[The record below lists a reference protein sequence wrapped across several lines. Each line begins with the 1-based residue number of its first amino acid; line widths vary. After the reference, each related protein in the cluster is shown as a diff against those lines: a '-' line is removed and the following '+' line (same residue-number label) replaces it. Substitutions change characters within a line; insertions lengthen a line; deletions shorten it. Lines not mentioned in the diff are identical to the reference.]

1 MSTESAAPAAPPLA
15 SIALLAGAALGYQV
29 LLTRLFAIIQ
39 WHHLAF
45 MVISLALLGTGASG
59 TLLALLGERA
69 GRGFR
74 TLYPIAA
81 ALFGLSAIGAFL
93 LVQRLPFNALELGWN
108 PAQLGYLL
116 VQYLLLAIPFLCAAT
131 GIGLALVTFRAQ
143 RHRVYGWDL
152 AGAGAGAL
160 GMILLLLILPPL
172 GALLITALAG
182 LLAATLTVGRL
193 PRAALLLLALALVV
207 AFARQQPQ
215 PRLSDYKAL
224 RLTMQAAGAEE
235 IARRHS
241 PLGMISVVRNDTIPI
256 RHAPGLSLGATAGPP
271 EQLGLFIDGEPA
283 GAITRYTGERAPLA
297 FLDQLG
303 SALPYRLLEQPS
315 VLILGAGGGLPV
327 LQALYHDAR
336 RVDTVELNR
345 QLIRLIREDY
355 AEFAGRLYDQPG
367 VTVHNADPRHF
378 AATGTSRHDLI
389 QLPLEEAGTGGLR
402 ALQESYRYTVE
413 AFRDYHARLNPD
425 GLLAVTGSLESPPR
439 GAPKLFATAVA
450 ALEQSGV
457 AEPDRRLV
465 LIRGWR
471 SFTLLLRNG
480 EFGPEDLT
488 AIRDFAE
495 ARSFDVAYYPDMP
508 AELANRYNRMPEPY
522 LYQAALA
529 LLGPERDRFLREYKF
544 DLRSA
549 TDDRPYFHH
558 YFRWRTLPELW
569 SLRAGGGISQLEW
582 GYLVLVATLLQALLL
597 GLLLILLPL
606 WPIRREPS
614 LATNTAAANAATR
627 WRILG
632 YFTALGLGFLL
643 LEIAFIQKLVLFLGH
658 PLYAIAVVLAAF
670 LIWAGLGSLCAGRL
684 QRWPAALPTAAV
696 AVAVLAVAYLPLLPA
711 LFDLAADWSTPG
723 RLILG
728 ILLIG
733 PLAFCLGLPFPL
745 GLARL
750 APTRIPWAWA
760 INGCTSVVAAVLALL
775 LALAIGFSGVVLIA
789 AGLYLLAALVAPAMP

>member
-1 MSTESAAPAAPPLA
+1 MSTESAAPAVPPLA

-69 GRGFR
+69 RHRFNL
-74 TLYPIAA
+74 LYPVAA
-81 ALFGLSAIGAFL
+81 LLFGLSAVGAFL

-116 VQYLLLAIPFLCAAT
+116 IQYLLLAIPFLCAAT
-131 GIGLALVTFRAQ
+131 GIGLALVAFRAQ

-160 GMILLLLILPPL
+160 GMILLLSILPPL
-172 GALLITALAG
+172 GALLIAGLAG
-182 LLAATLTVGRL
+182 LLAAALTVTAL

-207 AFARQQPQ
+207 GFARQQPQ

-224 RLTMQAAGAEE
+224 SLTLQAAGAEE

-241 PLGMISVVRNDTIPI
+241 PLGLISVVRNETIPI

-283 GAITRYTGERAPLA
+283 GAITYYTGERAPLA

-303 SALPYRLLEQPS
+303 SALPYRLLERPA
-315 VLILGAGGGLPV
+315 VLVLGAGGGLAV

-336 RVDTVELNR
+336 RVDAVELNR
-345 QLIRLIREDY
+345 QLVRLLREDY
-355 AEFAGRLYDQPG
+355 AEFAGRLYERPE
-367 VTVHNADPRHF
+367 VTVHIADPRHF

-389 QLPLEEAGTGGLR
+389 QLSLEQAGTGGLR
-402 ALQESYRYTVE
+402 ALEESHRYTVE
-413 AFRDYHARLNPD
+413 AFRDYHARLNPG
-425 GLLAVTGSLESPPR
+425 GLLAVTGTLESPPR
-439 GAPKLFATAVA
+439 SAPRLFATAVA
-450 ALEQSGV
+450 ALEQAGI
-457 AEPDRRLV
+457 AEPGRRLV

-480 EFGPEDLT
+480 EFGPQDIA
-488 AIRDFAE
+488 AIREFTE
-495 ARSFDVAYYPDMP
+495 ARSFDLAYYPDMP
-508 AELANRYNRMPEPY
+508 AELANRYNRLPEPY
-522 LYQAALA
+522 LHQAALA
-529 LLGPERDRFLREYKF
+529 LLGSERERFLDEYKF
-544 DLRSA
+544 DLRPA

-569 SLRAGGGISQLEW
+569 SLQAGGGISQLEW
-582 GYLVLVATLLQALLL
+582 AYLVLVATLLQALLL

-606 WPIRREPS
+606 WLIRGERSPD
-614 LATNTAAANAATR
+614 AAPR
-627 WRILG
+627 WRVLG

-670 LIWAGLGSLCAGRL
+670 LGWAGLGSLCAGRL
-684 QRWPAALPTAAV
+684 QHRRAALPIAAS
-696 AVAVLAVAYLPLLPA
+696 AVAVLAVAYLLLLPA
-711 LFDLAADWSTPG
+711 LFELAAGWPTPG
-723 RLILG
+723 RLLLG
-728 ILLIG
+728 VLLIG
-733 PLAFCLGLPFPL
+733 PLAFCMGLPFPL

-750 APTRIPWAWA
+750 APARIPWAWA

-775 LALAIGFSGVVLIA
+775 LALAIGFSGVVLVA
-789 AGLYLLAALVAPAMP
+789 AGLYLMAGLVAPRKPV